1 MYNKRN
7 KKNSFR
13 RKIEELIE
21 GGHSGKRRRTSEK
34 KDNNIDNIV
43 LGRNIATTNTTNATT
58 NTTNAT
64 TNTTNANT
72 TNANTSNVNTII
84 TAQRWVP
91 GNEGIYKYSGINK
104 INL

>member
-43 LGRNIATTNTTNATT
+43 LGRNITTT